1 MRMLRINQKTTAFI
15 NAIWLSGLL
24 SGCYATTPPGE
35 LGGIG
40 SQGNAAAKCLAP
52 DEADRL
58 ADQVLELI
66 NLERATAD
74 LPPAVHNPVLSKI
87 ASDYACRM
95 IEEGFFGHEDPLTG
109 HGPSDRAITHKYPF
123 YAVGENLA
131 AGPETPAEVMRAWM
145 DSPSHRDI
153 ILDERWTEVGI
164 AVRTGGEFSVYW
176 VQEFGDPAN
185 FPLTLKADD

>member
-1 MRMLRINQKTTAFI
+1 MQMLRVNRKTAAFI
-15 NAIWLSGLL
+15 NALWLFGLL
-24 SGCYATTPPGE
+24 SGCYATNPPGD
-35 LGGIG
+35 IG
-40 SQGNAAAKCLAP
+40 VAGADENPAAKCVAP
-52 DEADRL
+52 DDADRL

-66 NLERATAD
+66 NLERATED
-74 LPPAVHNPVLSKI
+74 LPPAVLNPTLSKI

-95 IEEGFFGHEDPLTG
+95 IEDGFFGHEDPATG
-109 HGPSDRAITHKYPF
+109 HGPADRAITHKYPF
-123 YAVGENLA
+123 YAIGENLA

-145 DSPSHRDI
+145 ESPSHRAI

-185 FPLTLKADD
+185 FSLTANADD